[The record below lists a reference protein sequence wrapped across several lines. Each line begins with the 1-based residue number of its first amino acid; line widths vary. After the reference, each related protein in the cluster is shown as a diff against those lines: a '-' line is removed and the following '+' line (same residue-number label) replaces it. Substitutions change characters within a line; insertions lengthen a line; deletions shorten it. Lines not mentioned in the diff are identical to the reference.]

1 MTKPRPKA
9 KAKAPAKPKAL
20 PAGPWIVRIPSA
32 HGEPQCNITDAGLV
46 AARVIAASGGSQKL
60 IAAELGI
67 SLTALKALMQRDER
81 VRLAY
86 EAGLAEEEMILVRGL
101 REAAAAGAWVP
112 ALFLLKTRHNYIE
125 GAAPPSTAPNIIITL
140 PDARSPQDYL
150 RIINETPPALAAPI
164 ERADS

>member
-1 MTKPRPKA
+1 MARKPKA
-9 KAKAPAKPKAL
+9 SKPKQAASIAL
-20 PAGPWIVRIPSA
+20 PAGPWIDRVSA
-32 HGEPQCNITDAGLV
+32 GHGEPQCNITNAGLI
-46 AARVIAASGGSQKL
+46 AARMIAASGGSQKL

-67 SLTALKALMQRDER
+67 SLTALKALMARDER

-140 PDARSPQDYL
+140 PDAR
-150 RIINETPPALAAPI
+150 TP
-164 ERADS
+164 

>member
-1 MTKPRPKA
+1 VKKPQPKPKA
-9 KAKAPAKPKAL
+9 KARATTLQAAIAL
-20 PAGPWIVRIPSA
+20 PAGPWIVRESSGQ
-32 HGEPQCNITDAGLV
+32 GEPQCNITEAGLV
-46 AARVIAASGGSQKL
+46 AARMIASSGGSQKL

-125 GAAPPSTAPNIIITL
+125 GAAPPSTAPNITLVL
-140 PDARSPQDYL
+140 PDSRSPEDYL
-150 RIINETPPALAAPI
+150 RVINAPQI
-164 ERADS
+164 AKP